1 MEMAGG
7 EGITEK
13 REMEMD
19 VDEMDSLFEGMVLFT
34 PSQLAEDHEQEQRQ
48 DLDHPEPELQ
58 DSTQQQKQHQVQE
71 PLDENLFSDLIVQNP
86 LDQPE
91 PEPRPPSA
99 TAFSRQ
105 TSSTPSPLAED
116 HEREQKQDLEHP
128 KPESLNLTQQQQQHQ
143 VQEPLDE
150 NLFSDLTVQTRL
162 DQPEPEPRPPSAAT
176 ALSRQTS
183 SSYRKKKRAT
193 GFRIGYG
200 RDYQSNNNVDSH
212 DNQFRIAYGRDD
224 EINDNTDGHD
234 DNHPASQPSPTL
246 HTSTTTTTA
255 VSLVAKSDS
264 QSHHDQTQQ
273 QQQQQ
278 QQSINDVQ
286 AQFERIKAQIADK
299 LSRAR
304 ELAASISAA
313 RKDSIRR
320 RRKAADDLHLA
331 TIKLGDLE
339 KQLEDACEAEDFEAA
354 DRINESLAAADK
366 DKKALLTALRD
377 AEAQCNAIDSKML
390 EVLNCQI
397 AVEEE
402 CASLLHRFSEDAMSN
417 ADLVFKNSEAQSS
430 EEREKWLSSTEA
442 LELNKIE
449 LQIEAHLFDD
459 ARAVFNTSLDSLIQ
473 DDKKEKEFLCNQ
485 KDILTDELQKLLALV
500 KEKEKEIA
508 KNDSK
513 IKQVEQRIAD
523 MVSGFQEVQSS
534 FNSKYDNL
542 QSHLSQMD
550 IETETLSKKK
560 EEIDK
565 LLAEEEDRGIKLKE
579 LARISVGEA
588 KMYQEVAG
596 MRKSLLSSVLKSME
610 DKVRLAKTEEKLSE
624 DVQIL
629 QLEASTTRASLQELS
644 STKSSIQQSIT
655 SLKQRIFF
663 IDKMVPELEA
673 EKKVAAASRNF
684 KEAARLAAEAKSLS
698 VEKEGVQIEMDK
710 AVLDLGKLE
719 EEIKHTVDKLQDIEG
734 LILSKEKEVAM
745 ARFQRLLLV
754 AGATKAERSAA
765 LELGDIEEANLL
777 LSEANA
783 VDSEAKELQPKYNLK
798 EEEFK
803 DLPEHFISLE
813 LVANLGQKKLA
824 DLAALSAS

>member
-7 EGITEK
+7 GGITEK

-34 PSQLAEDHEQEQRQ
+34 PSQFVEDHEQEQKQ
-48 DLDHPEPELQ
+48 DLDHPEPE
-58 DSTQQQKQHQVQE
+58 S
-71 PLDENLFSDLIVQNP
+71 QN
-86 LDQPE
+86 
-91 PEPRPPSA
+91 S
-99 TAFSRQ
+99 
-105 TSSTPSPLAED
+105 
-116 HEREQKQDLEHP
+116 
-128 KPESLNLTQQQQQHQ
+128 TQQQQQHQ

-150 NLFSDLTVQTRL
+150 NLFSDLIVQTPL
-162 DQPEPEPRPPSAAT
+162 DHPKPESEPEPGPASAT
-176 ALSRQTS
+176 AFSRQMS

-200 RDYQSNNNVDSH
+200 RDYQINNNTDGH
-212 DNQFRIAYGRDD
+212 DTQLGIAYDRDD

-234 DNHPASQPSPTL
+234 DNHPASQPSSSL
-246 HTSTTTTTA
+246 HTSTTTTTTI
-255 VSLVAKSDS
+255 SLVSNSDS
-264 QSHHDQTQQ
+264 QSHQGQG

-278 QQSINDVQ
+278 QQSIDDAE
-286 AQFERIKAQIADK
+286 AQFEQIKAQIADK

-304 ELAASISAA
+304 DLAASISAA

-331 TIKLGDLE
+331 TIRLGDLE

-354 DRINESLAAADK
+354 DRINENLAAADK
-366 DKKALLTALRD
+366 DKQALLSALRD

-417 ADLVFKNSEAQSS
+417 ADLVFKKSEAQSS

-449 LQIEAHLFDD
+449 LQIEAHLVDD

-485 KDILTDELQKLLALV
+485 KDILTDELQQLLALV
-500 KEKEKEIA
+500 KNKEKEIA
-508 KNDSK
+508 ENDSK

-523 MVSGFQEVQSS
+523 MVSGFQEMQSS
-534 FNSKYDNL
+534 VDSKYDNL
-542 QSHLSQMD
+542 QCHLSQMD
-550 IETETLSKKK
+550 IESEALSKKK

-565 LLAEEEDRGIKLKE
+565 LLAEEEDRGIKLEE
-579 LARISVGEA
+579 LTRISVGEA
-588 KMYQEVAG
+588 KMYQEVVG
-596 MRKSLLSSVLKSME
+596 LRKSLLSSVLKPME

-624 DVQIL
+624 DVQML
-629 QLEASTTRASLQELS
+629 QLEASTARASLQELS
-644 STKSSIQQSIT
+644 STKSSIQQSIA

-684 KEAARLAAEAKSLS
+684 KEAARLAAEAKTLS
-698 VEKEGVQIEMDK
+698 IEKEGVQIQMDK
-710 AVLDLGKLE
+710 DVLDLGKLE

-734 LILSKEKEVAM
+734 VVLSKEKEVAM
-745 ARFQRLLLV
+745 ARFQRLLLI
-754 AGATKAERSAA
+754 AGAANAEGSAA
-765 LELGDIEEANLL
+765 LELGDLEEANLL
-777 LSEANA
+777 LAEANA
-783 VDSEAKELQPKYNLK
+783 ADSEAKELQPKYNLK
-798 EEEFK
+798 EEEFE
-803 DLPEHFISLE
+803 DLPKHFISLE
-813 LVANLGQKKLA
+813 LVTNLGQKKLA